1 MIRILADTRRDAE
14 RIRRSVGGGAQV
26 VDAAG
31 QLTADDNGTSCI
43 IVGCRRRSL
52 RERTELLRDLGLRRS
67 WIPAILVT
75 DRDADV
81 ARSLSNVSVAALV
94 WFDDLET
101 QLAQRIQAARATTE
115 LAHLAERIQNSSIRR
130 ALRSALVYAFRQAEG
145 TPVRSVKQLASA
157 IRSSPTTLSHQFRA
171 QVGGE
176 LTLGGLLSGLAT
188 VKAQQLRRSGSS
200 WRNVA
205 ASLACDRR
213 TLTRRSYR
221 WPGCTLAELER
232 WAPEQ
237 LLAAFV
243 SEYVRPLLDETAG

>member
-1 MIRILADTRRDAE
+1 MIWILADTRSDAE
-14 RIRRSVGGGAQV
+14 RLRRIVGGAAHI

-31 QLTADDNGTSCI
+31 ELTADANGASCI
-43 IVGCRRRSL
+43 IVGCRLRSL
-52 RERTELLRDLGLRRS
+52 RERTELLRDLGLRRP
-67 WIPAILVT
+67 WVPVILVT

-81 ARSLSNVSVAALV
+81 ARLLSNVRVTALV
-94 WFDDLET
+94 WLDDLQT
-101 QLAQRIQAARATTE
+101 QLPHRIQAARATTE
-115 LAHLAERIQNSSIRR
+115 LAHLAEKIQSSSIRR

-157 IRSSPTTLSHQFRA
+157 TRSSPATLSHEFRA

-176 LTLGGLLSGLAT
+176 LKLSGLLSGLAT
-188 VKAQQLRRSGSS
+188 LKAQQLRRSGSS
-200 WRNVA
+200 WSNVA
-205 ASLACDRR
+205 ASLGCDRR
-213 TLTRRSYR
+213 TLTRRSHR

-243 SEYVRPLLDETAG
+243 SEYVWPLLEE